1 MVLAVAALLLQF
13 HAFQPAAPTFSA
25 IPEATTS
32 VSEVS
37 LATSSGIGGVVRRKS
52 TDYVTSAG
60 ESSSARMNLT
70 AVHFDSAD
78 SKTHM
83 PGTLTTVSLDTTPDT
98 QSFSTVRIPTPSSKE
113 YGVKEAMTMPSRRAW
128 LALSIVQ
135 HGAAAFDAYSTRQ
148 AVGHGAVEDDPLMRP
163 FASSPAIYVA
173 TQVGPVIFD
182 LLARHMQRS
191 EYPMVRRLVVD
202 AAEHERRPL
211 DFLRCAQ
218 FGSGSGQALSETLRS
233 QDRIY
238 GLSLAGKT
246 SARAAG
252 LSPAALLFFAKE
264 SRRVVRRRVRL
275 FGSRT
280 CPLLSS
286 FS

>member
-13 HAFQPAAPTFSA
+13 HAIQPAAPTFNA
-25 IPEATTS
+25 IPLASTS

-37 LATSSGIGGVVRRKS
+37 LATSAAPAASAAKS
-52 TDYVTSAG
+52 ADYVTAAG

-70 AVHFDSAD
+70 AVRFDSAD

-83 PGTLTTVSLDTTPDT
+83 PGTLTTVALDTTPDT

-128 LALSIVQ
+128 LALLIVQ

-191 EYPMVRRLVVD
+191 EYPMVRRLWWM
-202 AAEHERRPL
+202 P
-211 DFLRCAQ
+211 Q
-218 FGSGSGQALSETLRS
+218 SMS
-233 QDRIY
+233 
-238 GLSLAGKT
+238 
-246 SARAAG
+246 AG
-252 LSPAALLFFAKE
+252 LSIFSGVHNLGVAAAK
-264 SRRVVRRRVRL
+264 
-275 FGSRT
+275 
-280 CPLLSS
+280 P
-286 FS
+286 

>member
-13 HAFQPAAPTFSA
+13 HAFQPMAPTISG
-25 IPEATTS
+25 IPEATNS
-32 VSEVS
+32 AVSGVS
-37 LATSSGIGGVVRRKS
+37 LAAAASPSAPSSAR

-60 ESSSARMNLT
+60 DSSSARLNLT

-78 SKTHM
+78 SKTRI
-83 PGTLTTVSLDTTPDT
+83 PGTLTTVSLDTTPDA
-98 QSFSTVRIPTPSSKE
+98 QSFSTVRIPTPSAKE

-163 FASSPAIYVA
+163 FANSPAIYVA

-191 EYPMVRRLVVD
+191 EYPMVRRLWWM
-202 AAEHERRPL
+202 P
-211 DFLRCAQ
+211 Q
-218 FGSGSGQALSETLRS
+218 SMS
-233 QDRIY
+233 
-238 GLSLAGKT
+238 
-246 SARAAG
+246 AG
-252 LSPAALLFFAKE
+252 LSIFSGVHNLGVAAAK
-264 SRRVVRRRVRL
+264 
-275 FGSRT
+275 
-280 CPLLSS
+280 P
-286 FS
+286 

>member
-25 IPEATTS
+25 IPATTTS

-37 LATSSGIGGVVRRKS
+37 LATSAPPTAPAATR
-52 TDYVTSAG
+52 TDYVAAAD

-70 AVHFDSAD
+70 AVHLDSAD

-83 PGTLTTVSLDTTPDT
+83 PGTLTTVALETTPDT

-163 FASSPAIYVA
+163 FAHSPAIYVA

-191 EYPMVRRLVVD
+191 EYPLVRRLWWM
-202 AAEHERRPL
+202 P
-211 DFLRCAQ
+211 Q
-218 FGSGSGQALSETLRS
+218 SMS
-233 QDRIY
+233 
-238 GLSLAGKT
+238 
-246 SARAAG
+246 AG
-252 LSPAALLFFAKE
+252 LSIFSGVHNLGVAAAK
-264 SRRVVRRRVRL
+264 
-275 FGSRT
+275 
-280 CPLLSS
+280 P
-286 FS
+286 

>member
-13 HAFQPAAPTFSA
+13 HAFQPAAPTLTA
-25 IPEATTS
+25 IPEA
-32 VSEVS
+32 
-37 LATSSGIGGVVRRKS
+37 SGIGAS
-52 TDYVTSAG
+52 AADSLAANASPAAPDAAAADYVASAG

-83 PGTLTTVSLDTTPDT
+83 PGTLTPVSLETAPDA
-98 QSFSTVRIPTPSSKE
+98 QSFSTVRIPAPSSKE
-113 YGVKEAMTMPSRRAW
+113 YSIKDAMTTPSRRAW

-191 EYPMVRRLVVD
+191 EYPMVRRLWWM
-202 AAEHERRPL
+202 P
-211 DFLRCAQ
+211 Q
-218 FGSGSGQALSETLRS
+218 SMS
-233 QDRIY
+233 
-238 GLSLAGKT
+238 
-246 SARAAG
+246 AG
-252 LSPAALLFFAKE
+252 LSIFSGVHNLGVAA
-264 SRRVVRRRVRL
+264 VR
-275 FGSRT
+275 
-280 CPLLSS
+280 P
-286 FS
+286 